1 MTVALVPFWG
11 LGRYSLPTGPPATI
25 FYNVIGHLT
34 ENCPCRVFLQRCRST
49 AKVVAERH
57 LSRSQRKIW
66 KFINPHQGRFPQSL
80 ITSNETATA
89 PNIETRVEAHSGNN
103 CGFLPKPYS
112 NIYIYILDIWHS
124 HTHTIYI
131 VFTCYM
137 YTYILIWYNT
147 LARQCHVNP

>member
-1 MTVALVPFWG
+1 MTVALVPFWR

-34 ENCPCRVFLQRCRST
+34 ENCPCRVFLQRSRST

-57 LSRSQRKIW
+57 LSRLQRKIW
-66 KFINPHQGRFPQSL
+66 KFINPHQGRFPQSW
-80 ITSNETATA
+80 ITSNETAPA

-112 NIYIYILDIWHS
+112 NILEYAYDI
-124 HTHTIYI
+124 HTHTHYIHIYI

-137 YTYILIWYNT
+137 YTYTDMI
-147 LARQCHVNP
+147 